1 VPTAPAASQ
10 SFNVYPYHV
19 YVPSF
24 GDWGFVMASRRK
36 IDTSA
41 LRLPGVPVKFL
52 SDDLLRTLFIFP
64 KDSLARGEILANRID
79 DQVLVKYYRK
89 GWRRYGP

>member
-1 VPTAPAASQ
+1 
-10 SFNVYPYHV
+10 
-19 YVPSF
+19 
-24 GDWGFVMASRRK
+24 MASRRK

-41 LRLPGVPVKFL
+41 LRLPEVPLKFL

-64 KDSLARGEILANRID
+64 KDSLPKSEILANRVD